1 MFYRYSIVGVLR
13 FYKNLLKYRCE
24 EGRKMNDYTFGNYIL
39 ELRSRAGLSQ
49 SDLAAEIGVTNKAV
63 SKWEVGKAK
72 PSIESTRKL
81 AALFQVSVDDLLK
94 KREDIDQKEITKIV
108 ITGGPCA
115 GKSTAMSW
123 IQNAFTQMG
132 YSVLFVPETATELIT
147 GGVAPWTC
155 GSNGEFQKCQLRLQ
169 LDKEKV
175 FRQAA
180 ETMNDKKM
188 LIVCDRGALDNKAYM
203 DSIEFASVLEYLGTN
218 EIELRDNYDAVFH
231 LVTAAKGAKE
241 FYTTANNSAR
251 TETVDEAVSLDDKLI
266 SAWTGHPHLRV
277 IDNSSNFEGKM
288 KRLIAEISS
297 FLGEPEPFE
306 IERKFLIEYP
316 DIKWLASNPNC
327 QRIEIIQT
335 YLKSDNDDEVRV
347 RQRGIDGHYIYF
359 LTTKRKVTDIKRVE
373 IERRLS
379 EGEYIRL
386 LMNADT
392 TKRQIRK
399 DRYCLT
405 YENQYFEIDVYPF
418 WSDKAIAEIELSDEN
433 ADIVFPKQIKVIQ
446 EVTDDESFKNASLAK
461 I

>member
-1 MFYRYSIVGVLR
+1 
-13 FYKNLLKYRCE
+13 
-24 EGRKMNDYTFGNYIL
+24 MNDYRFGDYIFK
-39 ELRSRAGLSQ
+39 LRNRAGLSQ
-49 SDLAAEIGVTNKAV
+49 AELAREIGVTNKAV

-72 PSIESTRKL
+72 PNVETIRKL

-94 KREDIDQKEITKIV
+94 SRDESKAEISKIV

-132 YSVLFVPETATELIT
+132 YKVLFVPETATELIT
-147 GGVAPWTC
+147 GGIAPWTC
-155 GSNGEFQKCQLRLQ
+155 GTNGEFQKCLLQLQ

-175 FRQAA
+175 FEQAA
-180 ETMNDKKM
+180 KTMDKSKV
-188 LIVCDRGALDNKAYM
+188 LIVCDRGALDNRAYM
-203 DSIEFASVLEYLGTN
+203 DNLEFAQVLEYLGTN

-231 LVTAAKGAKE
+231 LVTAAKGAEE

-251 TETVDEAVSLDDKLI
+251 TETVDEAAALDDKLI

-277 IDNSSNFEGKM
+277 IDNSSNFEDKM
-288 KRLIAEISS
+288 KRLTAEISS

-316 DIKWLASNPNC
+316 DIKWLGSIPNC
-327 QRIEIIQT
+327 RRIEIIQT
-335 YLKSDNDDEVRV
+335 YLRSDKDEEVRV
-347 RQRGIDGHYIYF
+347 RQRGFEGHYIYF
-359 LTTKRKVTDIKRVE
+359 QTTKRRVSDVKRVE

-379 EGEYIRL
+379 ESEYLRL

-392 TKRQIRK
+392 GRRQIRK

-418 WSDKAIAEIELSDEN
+418 WQDKAIAEIELSDEN
-433 ADIVFPKQIKVIQ
+433 AEINFPPQIKVIK
-446 EVTDDESFKNASLAK
+446 EVTDDDTYKNASLAK